1 MATQSKEFNRICEAF
16 EVLSN
21 PQFKAIY
28 DAFGEIVL
36 KEGFTPEEAKLHNNG
51 KQLPFQY

>member
-1 MATQSKEFNRICEAF
+1 
-16 EVLSN
+16 VLSN

>member
-1 MATQSKEFNRICEAF
+1 MATQSKHFNRICEAF

-21 PQFKAIY
+21 PKFKSIY

-36 KEGFTPEEAKLHNNG
+36 KEGFSEEDKV
-51 KQLPFQY
+51 